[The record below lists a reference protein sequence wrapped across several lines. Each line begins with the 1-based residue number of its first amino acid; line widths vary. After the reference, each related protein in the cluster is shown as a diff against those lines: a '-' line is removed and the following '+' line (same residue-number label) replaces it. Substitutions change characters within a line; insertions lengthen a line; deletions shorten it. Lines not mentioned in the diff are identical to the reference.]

1 MLQQKPKNSL
11 NFTHQKKYLFELS
24 QTISNCS
31 NCSTVIITDKS
42 GKTISTIKPKK
53 CEIHKEE
60 SLPTFLY
67 KSEANKIYNFS
78 NDKLYNKIRSNF
90 VKLMKSNCKKLN
102 LNLKTFFSALDY
114 FDRICSI
121 FVSFDLKSLKQIS
134 DLCII
139 LSAKLNE
146 NMSKAMEVKYA
157 LDGSSNKN
165 YVKDELYLLQ
175 ILKYDLV
182 RITSYDILRDILMC
196 GFIFNDEEFH
206 EKKMNSIYDKIE
218 NMLYLFCESKH
229 WIYMS
234 PKEIAMGIVGWARDF
249 LGLVPFS
256 QNIQIVFLNEFNDI
270 HNYIKCLNKIKKCF
284 KIKENKNN
292 DNIKKNDINYS
303 GNVGNH
309 SDSTKDSNSDNNN

>member
-53 CEIHKEE
+53 CKIHKEE

-175 ILKYDLV
+175 ILKAKRLGICLIGWV
-182 RITSYDILRDILMC
+182 CMLKAAILCLLHASATLC
-196 GFIFNDEEFH
+196 AQE
-206 EKKMNSIYDKIE
+206 EKK
-218 NMLYLFCESKH
+218 
-229 WIYMS
+229 
-234 PKEIAMGIVGWARDF
+234 
-249 LGLVPFS
+249 
-256 QNIQIVFLNEFNDI
+256 
-270 HNYIKCLNKIKKCF
+270 YIKFLKKHLQF
-284 KIKENKNN
+284 
-292 DNIKKNDINYS
+292 
-303 GNVGNH
+303 
-309 SDSTKDSNSDNNN
+309 